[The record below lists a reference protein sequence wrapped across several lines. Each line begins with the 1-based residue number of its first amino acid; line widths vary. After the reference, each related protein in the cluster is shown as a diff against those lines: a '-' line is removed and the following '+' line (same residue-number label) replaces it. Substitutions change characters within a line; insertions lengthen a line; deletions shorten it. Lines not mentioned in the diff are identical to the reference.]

1 MYQQK
6 QREQMNASSN
16 FPGSSNSYTFA
27 SSNNGPNFAGSH
39 NDPSPQ
45 NDPYLIRY
53 GFSLRCNLDE
63 SSGKI
68 QAKIENN
75 GQERVE
81 HAYRYDHKG
90 HLTQVFV
97 DGLQAEK
104 YEFNSQGQRVLKL
117 TKQRQNAIKYLYDDQ
132 GCLIQAGTT
141 VFTYD
146 QGGALASQQDGGRLM
161 RFKYK
166 ETKLEQ
172 VILPDG
178 AVIRYEYPDLRLYSA
193 ANQGA
198 GPSAGQANTLPPN
211 LPANPLGPMRKFKN
225 NRLVAE
231 YGWKNLFELNE
242 YLDYELGLRYI
253 FNYAQTNKQKNLGSK
268 AGLASLA
275 SLETLAS
282 IAICA
287 LNQKPGSLKTLLS
300 EPDGPGSQTQGQARG
315 QTQGQARAQT
325 LVCGCDQVG
334 TPKLFTQPS
343 GQRVKQIDYDSFG
356 VVQYD
361 TYPEL
366 FIPIGFA
373 GGLVD
378 RHTGLVRFGFRD
390 YMPELGRFTCP
401 DPLGDTGGD
410 HDLYDYCVDDPV
422 NMVDPEG
429 LRGEA
434 LVDRGR
440 TQGEKEEKSWREIAD
455 DCLEELPP
463 GDWSVKNLSSK
474 EFRDKAIKELGDRY
488 LDKIIDRAVKGMMNT
503 TLGGFFLV
511 KDLGVAKARLVS
523 HGSAAAADIIGSKL
537 AGRQNEWKAWE
548 GIGKGWDVFDE
559 KFNYHSPSAIIRKGI
574 KYLDERSKNQNKNEK

>member
-27 SSNNGPNFAGSH
+27 SSNNGPNFAGS
-39 NDPSPQ
+39 NNCPSPQ

-75 GQERVE
+75 GQERIE
-81 HAYRYDHKG
+81 YAYRYDHKG

-117 TKQRQNAIKYLYDDQ
+117 TKQRQNAIKYLYNDQ

-178 AVIRYEYPDLRLYSA
+178 AVIRYEYPDLSLYSA

-253 FNYAQTNKQKNLGSK
+253 FNYAQTNKRKNLGSK
-268 AGLASLA
+268 ASQASQA
-275 SLETLAS
+275 SLETLES

-300 EPDGPGSQTQGQARG
+300 EPDGPGSQAQGQARG

-378 RHTGLVRFGFRD
+378 RDTGLVRFGFRD

-429 LRGEA
+429 LRGGRLERNKESTLQKVITDIPTYVGVVKGGGVFLAKPGFNIAPYIADAVPTIMTHEEGPGEGA
-434 LVDRGR
+434 LV
-440 TQGEKEEKSWREIAD
+440 
-455 DCLEELPP
+455 
-463 GDWSVKNLSSK
+463 
-474 EFRDKAIKELGDRY
+474 
-488 LDKIIDRAVKGMMNT
+488 
-503 TLGGFFLV
+503 
-511 KDLGVAKARLVS
+511 VAKDFFYNQLRPVAIHSLFPQIAHPYHLYRGDYTHENIDFGMSTKVRE
-523 HGSAAAADIIGSKL
+523 GF
-537 AGRQNEWKAWE
+537 NEGLE
-548 GIGKGWDVFDE
+548 GIAPKLETIVQFGANPNQENLEKLKDE
-559 KFNYHSPSAIIRKGI
+559 VKPK
-574 KYLDERSKNQNKNEK
+574 K